1 MTERNDTTEIND
13 EHDEMDPRFEN
24 LAAYVLDA
32 LDHEDERTAVE
43 NLIENDQEVQAEYA
57 ELSEAAGLLAIAVPQ
72 VAPPASLKAA
82 IMEQAANDR
91 STSQLQILADRYAV
105 ARSVKPWQTRI
116 FGTGLAVSAAAA
128 VLVLVVAGVLGFQ
141 NNQLGNEVAALRS
154 ELNVESTAV
163 ASLRTDLSTTM
174 NDSETRVASMKTEMA
189 LMEDEFTTTTDMV
202 VH

>member
-128 VLVLVVAGVLGFQ
+128 VPVLVVAGVLGFQ